1 MQLALTLYHFQTFYT
16 VTHLHIFSTLKL
28 AGRGV
33 SLMYKL
39 FGINFFY
46 HIPRKT
52 QKINT
57 VSLRILVKH
66 AVRFIAKKGCCLIV
80 MIGGT
85 AIKCFWRNDHDGYRH
100 DEIKW
105 WRYALNYSQRVVY
118 ANISQRTKYSKN
130 SNEYCLW
137 P

>member
-1 MQLALTLYHFQTFYT
+1 MQLTLTLYYFQTFYT

-39 FGINFFY
+39 FGINFITIY
-46 HIPRKT
+46 LEKLRKPVPCYCEF
-52 QKINT
+52 QLNT
-57 VSLRILVKH
+57 LYGLLQ
-66 AVRFIAKKGCCLIV
+66 KKGCCLIV

-85 AIKCFWRNDHDGYRH
+85 TIKCFWRNDHDGYRH

-118 ANISQRTKYSKN
+118 ANISYRTKYSKN
-130 SNEYCLW
+130 LNEYCLW